1 MKTCKCCFSRSF
13 LIAGILLIGFIKLF
27 SQSHSPALQLD
38 TFINNKLQSLHIPGL
53 SLAVVEEGK
62 IIYTKGYGLANL
74 ENQTPAR
81 PETNFL
87 IASVTKS
94 FTATAIMMLW
104 EEGKF
109 SLEDSIGQY
118 LEDLP
123 AHWNP
128 LTIRQ
133 LLNHTSGVPYNIEPK
148 PPCQFEFD
156 CNHYTLKNYLQ
167 EVACLPLNF
176 PPGTEWRYSGT
187 AGYTLLGML
196 IEKLSGKTYWEF
208 LDVRIFSPLG
218 MNETG
223 PIDYTKLITNR
234 ASGYNFENGEFLNSE
249 QLDPVGEFAS
259 GGLMSTVLDLAKW
272 DAALYTEKLLKRS
285 TLELMWD
292 ECPPQRLQPSFP
304 PMVLAFGL
312 TPYLDQR
319 RVGHTVAHRVSPVPS
334 PVSH

>member
-1 MKTCKCCFSRSF
+1 M
-13 LIAGILLIGFIKLF
+13 
-27 SQSHSPALQLD
+27 D
-38 TFINNKLQSLHIPGL
+38 TFIENKLHSLHIPGL
-53 SLAVVEEGK
+53 SLAVVKEGK

-74 ENQTPAR
+74 ENQTPAK

-94 FTATAIMMLW
+94 FTAVALMMLW

-123 AHWNP
+123 SHWNP

-133 LLNHTSGVPYNIEPK
+133 IMSHTSGIPTNLDMP
-148 PPCQFEFD
+148 PPCEFEFD
-156 CNHYTLKNYLQ
+156 CDHYTRKNFIQ

-187 AGYTLLGML
+187 TGYTLLGML
-196 IEKLSGKTYWEF
+196 IEKLSGETYWDF
-208 LDVRIFSPLG
+208 LEEQIFSPLE

-223 PIDYTKLITNR
+223 PIDYATLIDNR
-234 ASGYNFENGEFLNSE
+234 ASGYHFENGEFLNSE

-272 DAALYTEKLLKRS
+272 DAALFTEKLLKRS
-285 TLELMWD
+285 TLEMMWTNA
-292 ECPPQRLQPSFP
+292 RLNDGTIVPSYGIG
-304 PMVLAFGL
+304 FGL
-312 TPYLDQR
+312 TPYLGQR
-319 RVGHTVAHRVSPVPS
+319 RVGHTGGAPGFASSVTRFIDKKLTVIVLTNTYHPADFSVLKLSNEIAAFYF
-334 PVSH
+334 